1 MVGAEERLKIEA
13 ALAGFGYPAFVM
25 DREVSYG
32 TDWHGDPA
40 VYVMLTVEDD
50 LSTKRVEELAEL
62 SIGVRRVAARAA
74 GEVSPYVRFQ
84 TVSDRNEAAIA
95 S

>member
-1 MVGAEERLKIEA
+1 MVDGAERLLIEA
-13 ALAGFGYPAFVM
+13 ALAQYSYPAFVV

-32 TDWHGDPA
+32 TDWNGDPA

-50 LSTKRVEELAEL
+50 LSKKRIKELTDL
-62 SIGVRRVAARAA
+62 STGIRRVAARAA
-74 GEVSPYVRFQ
+74 GAVNPYVRFQ
-84 TVSDRNEAAIA
+84 TVSDRNEAAVA